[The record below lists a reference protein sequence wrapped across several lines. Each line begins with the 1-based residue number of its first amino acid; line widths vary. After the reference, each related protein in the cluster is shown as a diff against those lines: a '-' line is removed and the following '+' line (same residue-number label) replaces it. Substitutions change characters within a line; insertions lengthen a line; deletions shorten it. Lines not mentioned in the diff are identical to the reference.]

1 MKIWFLTK
9 ILIIIGII
17 AIAFFSSNVV
27 NAASC
32 QGSSCYGYDPNTMGC
47 GSDAATHRYKTI
59 TYGRMDLRYS
69 DICFAEWERTY
80 NSSGSNKYGEGSIRW
95 GDIDYSSGWFTVSSP
110 GSFSSGSS
118 VYTAMYAISYSYYP
132 TYPASLSCGSLSTGG
147 PIFPPAQPI
156 NLQSPY
162 GQNNCRA
169 W

>member
-1 MKIWFLTK
+1 MKTRFVMKIYL
-9 ILIIIGII
+9 IIGIVTT
-17 AIAFFSSNVV
+17 AFSLSNAV

-47 GSDAATHRYKTI
+47 GSDAATHSYKII
-59 TYGRMDLRYS
+59 TYGRVDLRYS
-69 DICFAEWERTY
+69 DTCFAEWERTY

-95 GDIDYSSGWFTVSSP
+95 GDIDYSSGWFTVYSP
-110 GSFSSGSS
+110 GSFSSGLS
-118 VYTAMYAISYSYYP
+118 VYTLMYAISYSYYP
-132 TYPASLSCGSLSTGG
+132 IYPASLNCGSLSTSG
-147 PIFPPAQPI
+147 PIYPPAQPI